1 MRLRIFARQG
11 AEDFRSQF
19 PHLKLRIASQQSK
32 SFIMGTKGREAAQR
46 ILAIIVII
54 AMLGVMGIPPS
65 VIIFFTVITY
75 FIYRAVQRSEHQ
87 ETGRIFEFYISA
99 NDILRDEE
107 RRWYGYEVM
116 EVIER
121 GERVIHAMGDPP
133 PLVYFALGALYNHV
147 GDHQAAVEH
156 LSYVVENDLADERH
170 RFAPSPEL
178 LRYVH
183 ILRKL
188 EREPSE
194 APMTMGAI
202 RSLERARRNRAAT
215 LLAESRER
223 LEAIPVLAQPA
234 PNQVV
239 EQILSQSEAAVR
251 RAPQPR
257 RQSAKPPPPIAEV
270 LRDVYEEEKK
280 TA

>member
-1 MRLRIFARQG
+1 MG
-11 AEDFRSQF
+11 
-19 PHLKLRIASQQSK
+19 SK
-32 SFIMGTKGREAAQR
+32 GKEALHR

-65 VIIFFTVITY
+65 VIVFFTVITY

-87 ETGRIFEFYISA
+87 ETGRIFEFYNSA

-107 RRWYGYEVM
+107 RRWYGFEIM

-121 GERVIHAMGDPP
+121 GERVLHSMTDPP
-133 PLVYFALGALYNHV
+133 PLVYFALGALYHHA
-147 GDHQAAVEH
+147 GDHQAAAEH

-170 RFAPSPEL
+170 RFTPSAEL
-178 LRYVH
+178 SRYVH

-188 EREPSE
+188 EREPTE
-194 APMTMGAI
+194 APMTMAAI
-202 RSLERARRNRAAT
+202 RSLDRIRRNRAAA

-223 LEAIPVLAQPA
+223 LAALPTLAQ
-234 PNQVV
+234 
-239 EQILSQSEAAVR
+239 
-251 RAPQPR
+251 APQPSSNPMLERALGQADNQAR
-257 RQSAKPPPPIAEV
+257 RAAAAPAPSRRPGSQQPPPPIADV

>member
-1 MRLRIFARQG
+1 
-11 AEDFRSQF
+11 
-19 PHLKLRIASQQSK
+19 
-32 SFIMGTKGREAAQR
+32 MGTKGREAAQR
-46 ILAIIVII
+46 ILAIVVII

-65 VIIFFTVITY
+65 IIIFFTVITY

-87 ETGRIFEFYISA
+87 ETGRIFEFFISA

-107 RRWYGYEVM
+107 RRWYGFEIM

-121 GERVIHAMGDPP
+121 GERVLHSMSDPP
-133 PLVYFALGALYNHV
+133 PLIYYALGALYNHA

-170 RFAPSPEL
+170 RLTPSPEL
-178 LRYVH
+178 SRYVH

-194 APMTMGAI
+194 APMTMAAI
-202 RSLERARRNRAAT
+202 RSLDRARRQRAAT

-223 LEAIPVLAQPA
+223 LEAIPALTPPAQPT
-234 PNQVV
+234 PNMIMEHV
-239 EQILSQSEAAVR
+239 LSQTDNTAKRASAHVR
-251 RAPQPR
+251 PGAH
-257 RQSAKPPPPIAEV
+257 PPPPIAEV

>member
-1 MRLRIFARQG
+1 
-11 AEDFRSQF
+11 
-19 PHLKLRIASQQSK
+19 
-32 SFIMGTKGREAAQR
+32 MGTKGREALQR
-46 ILAIIVII
+46 ILAIIIII

-87 ETGRIFEFYISA
+87 ETGRIFEFFISA
-99 NDILRDEE
+99 NEILRDEE
-107 RRWYGYEVM
+107 RRWYGFEIM

-121 GERVIHAMGDPP
+121 GERVLHSMSDPP
-133 PLVYFALGALYNHV
+133 PLIYFALGALYNHA

-170 RFAPSPEL
+170 RLKPSPEL
-178 LRYVH
+178 SRYVH

-194 APMTMGAI
+194 APMTMAAI
-202 RSLERARRNRAAT
+202 RSLDRARRQRAAH

-223 LEAIPVLAQPA
+223 LEAIPALTQPAQPA
-234 PNQVV
+234 PNSVM
-239 EQILSQSEAAVR
+239 EHIMSQPESQAR
-251 RAPQPR
+251 RAATPR
-257 RQSAKPPPPIAEV
+257 RPGAQPPPPIAEV

>member
-1 MRLRIFARQG
+1 
-11 AEDFRSQF
+11 
-19 PHLKLRIASQQSK
+19 
-32 SFIMGTKGREAAQR
+32 MGTKGKEALHR

-107 RRWYGYEVM
+107 RRWYGFEIM
-116 EVIER
+116 EVIEK
-121 GERVIHAMGDPP
+121 GERVLHSMTDPP
-133 PLVYFALGALYNHV
+133 PLVSFALGALYNHA
-147 GDHQAAVEH
+147 GDHQTAVEH
-156 LSYVVENDLADERH
+156 LSYVVENDLSDERH
-170 RFAPSPEL
+170 RLTPSPDL
-178 LRYVH
+178 QRYVH

-188 EREPSE
+188 EREPTE
-194 APMTMGAI
+194 APMTMAAI
-202 RSLERARRNRAAT
+202 RSLDRARRNRAAI

-223 LEAIPVLAQPA
+223 LEALPALTVPPPQPA
-234 PNQVV
+234 PNPTI
-239 EQILSQSEAAVR
+239 EHLLSQPELPAR
-251 RAPQPR
+251 RAHQPR
-257 RQSAKPPPPIAEV
+257 RQGAQPPPPIAEV